1 MKRASIT
8 ETKNQLSALIDAVRH
23 GETVLILDRN
33 RPVARLESVVTADE
47 QDAEG
52 RLARLERCGVLR
64 RGRRRLSK
72 SFLAGP
78 LPKPRKGASILD
90 ALLAERRDDR

>member
-8 ETKNQLSALIDAVRH
+8 ETKNRLSALIDAVRH

-33 RPVARLESVVTADE
+33 RPVARLEPVVTVDT

-52 RLARLERCGVLR
+52 RLARLERCGVLK
-64 RGRRRLSK
+64 RGRRGLSK
-72 SFLAGP
+72 SFLSSRP
-78 LPKPRKGASILD
+78 PKPRGGVSVLD
-90 ALLAERRDDR
+90 AMLAERRDGR

>member
-33 RPVARLESVVTADE
+33 RPVARLESVVTADA

-52 RLARLERCGVLR
+52 RLARLERSGVLR
-64 RGRRRLSK
+64 RARRRLSK
-72 SFLAGP
+72 SFLSGP
-78 LPKPRKGASILD
+78 LPKPRKGTSILD
-90 ALLAERRDDR
+90 ALLAERRDGR